1 MRNKVRDCRYNPG
14 VGCSGQMECENCG
27 WNPAATTE
35 RKKIIRS
42 VELRDV
48 MGVLRGQDRVVI
60 IRQVGPHEC
69 EGVAEGTVRDSV
81 PTNAWRDTGKEWS
94 NALLRTWGPDRI
106 MEDRSWRS
114 RFEGS
119 GRRTA

>member
-69 EGVAEGTVRDSV
+69 EGVAEGTVRELRADKRV
-81 PTNAWRDTGKEWS
+81 EGYGERMVKRIAADMGTGS
-94 NALLRTWGPDRI
+94 DN
-106 MEDRSWRS
+106 
-114 RFEGS
+114 
-119 GRRTA
+119 GRPVLAITI